1 MFSLFSKLHRT
12 SKRIPI
18 SRLRAS
24 SYDRS
29 RRSQRQFG
37 IRHASML
44 MTLTPSKP
52 AFSRRYA
59 ADVDHSVS
67 TSREAPGTGHNVT
80 ISDVIVKLV
89 VDVPTSAV
97 TDQKRTHRHFP
108 HTGHSKSQL
117 LAAITL
123 HRPWRQPFGHQ
134 SLCTLIGV
142 QPGAGWSDVI
152 LRSISTTSDR
162 PTSCPLTDGSSV
174 SRLIKYILPISLR
187 E

>member
-67 TSREAPGTGHNVT
+67 TSREAPGTGHHVT

-97 TDQKRTHRHFP
+97 TDQKRTASLLLHCSRWRP
-108 HTGHSKSQL
+108 YRGLYKRKTLKPPRNQSQQGL
-117 LAAITL
+117 MLTVITIE
-123 HRPWRQPFGHQ
+123 PRQ
-134 SLCTLIGV
+134 
-142 QPGAGWSDVI
+142 
-152 LRSISTTSDR
+152 
-162 PTSCPLTDGSSV
+162 
-174 SRLIKYILPISLR
+174 
-187 E
+187 